1 MLAQVFA
8 LLAWEVRLEGL
19 GNEEG
24 GGGRGDWEGG
34 IGEGVLEVSEGLEGA
49 GDEEERYGL
58 ANIFPCGESGLLK
71 ISFSNRLGGPETGK
85 YVDLDYANIH
95 LDDQTFDKD
104 VTISR

>member
-34 IGEGVLEVSEGLEGA
+34 IGEGFLEVSEGLEGA

-71 ISFSNRLGGPETGK
+71 ISFSNRLGGGLASMLT
-85 YVDLDYANIH
+85 LTM
-95 LDDQTFDKD
+95 QTFTLTTKHL
-104 VTISR
+104 IKM